1 MPQQRKS
8 GVYVPP
14 EVNATEQR
22 VNVPVAT
29 QQTQTTI
36 LTPTT
41 PPPTGKWNPTTD
53 PTYPSMYGAP
63 YVPPN
68 YVPPVKTG
76 NLDARVSQ
84 IESDI
89 TELSRIQQTY
99 PQVMGTASQKSDADI
114 WAHLDDHVWGH
125 TGNQNAIYPQ
135 LQKTQAE
142 IREEVHPK
150 LQSLGDAM
158 LEAQA
163 HRTSIEQKV
172 ENKAE
177 RGHSHNG
184 NECDC
189 DAWDISCE
197 LGCKFG
203 WLKWVL
209 VAIGIGILLYLLRPI
224 FNLIGIFKGGS
235 P

>member
-1 MPQQRKS
+1 
-8 GVYVPP
+8 
-14 EVNATEQR
+14 
-22 VNVPVAT
+22 
-29 QQTQTTI
+29 
-36 LTPTT
+36 
-41 PPPTGKWNPTTD
+41 
-53 PTYPSMYGAP
+53 MYGAP